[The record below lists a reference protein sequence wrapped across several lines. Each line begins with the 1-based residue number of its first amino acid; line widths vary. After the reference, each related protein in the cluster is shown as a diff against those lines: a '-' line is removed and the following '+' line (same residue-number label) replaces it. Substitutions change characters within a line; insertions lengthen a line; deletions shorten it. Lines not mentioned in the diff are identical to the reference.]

1 MVDKIKLDEL
11 TWCFLGLSKKGV
23 RFLVKI
29 GINYRIIKTY
39 SQFKR
44 TLKKLRSHV
53 GYDGDSL
60 AVLGSLIRLDSV
72 FMLKDKIIENTI
84 FLLPSII
91 NIGRSIK

>member
-1 MVDKIKLDEL
+1 MVDKIKFDEL
-11 TWCFLGLSKKGV
+11 SCCFQGLSKRGV
-23 RFLVKI
+23 RFFLVKI

-44 TLKKLRSHV
+44 TLKTLRSHV
-53 GYDGDSL
+53 GHDGDSL

-84 FLLPSII
+84 FYFHQ
-91 NIGRSIK
+91 